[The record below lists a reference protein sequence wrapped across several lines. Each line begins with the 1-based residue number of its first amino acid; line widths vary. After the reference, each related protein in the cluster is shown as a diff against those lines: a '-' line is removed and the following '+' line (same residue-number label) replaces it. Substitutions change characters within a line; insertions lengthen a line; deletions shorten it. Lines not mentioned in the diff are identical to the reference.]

1 VDVEMLS
8 ESELDVRLRRGDPVN
23 RAAFDDERVRAQLDA
38 LRRSVMEGVVL
49 ESASLRT
56 APRYV
61 GRQRWATLGA
71 AVAAVVIASLVG
83 LGTLTGGGD
92 GGAGLPIAV
101 SPAAAAQLNV
111 LARAAAGQA
120 MPTAH
125 QWEYL
130 AVKVVNTATVQA
142 GNPTGQGTNSVGYP
156 TVGYRDAT
164 IQENWI
170 APDGRVRQRDVGD
183 GFSFL
188 TPKARATYLAHRR
201 AFKATY
207 IGEGPMIKGVI
218 EDRLY
223 PAPRQA
229 TKPPAWMAMRSS
241 DPQGL
246 VNAIWRHF
254 LANNGEVVASQTWS
268 RAAESNP
275 ASAVQ
280 HQWPWDLWQDL
291 TSILL
296 NSTSAVQRSTA
307 YRALAYVPHARVLG
321 TRSDQLG
328 RSGLG
333 ISMPYSGPG
342 EEMVLI
348 ASPSSGD
355 LLEEDWIATRPVDDL
370 PAGTI
375 TTREIFLQRG
385 VVDSDTALTGGGSQ
399 PFHYVPPP
407 GRR

>member
-1 VDVEMLS
+1 MLS
-8 ESELDVRLRRGDPVN
+8 DSELDVRLHQADPVN
-23 RAAFDDERVRAQLDA
+23 RAALDDERVGAALHD
-38 LRRSVMEGVVL
+38 LRRSVSTGGVL
-49 ESASLRT
+49 GSASRRT

-61 GRQRWATLGA
+61 GRRRWVMLGT

-83 LGTLTGGGD
+83 LGTLTGGGGE
-92 GGAGLPIAV
+92 GGGGLPIAV
-101 SPAAAAQLNV
+101 SPAAAADLNV
-111 LARAAAGQA
+111 LARAAAGEV

-130 AVKVVNTATVQA
+130 AVKVVDRATVQA
-142 GNPTGQGTNSVGYP
+142 GNPTGQGTNPAGYP
-156 TVGYRDAT
+156 TVAYSNTT
-164 IQENWI
+164 IEENWI
-170 APDGRVRQRDVGD
+170 APDGQLRQRDVGD

-188 TPKARATYLAHRR
+188 TPNDKAIYLAHRR
-201 AFKATY
+201 AFNATY
-207 IGEGPMIKGVI
+207 IGQGPMIKGVI
-218 EDRLY
+218 DDQIT

-241 DPQGL
+241 DPL
-246 VNAIWRHF
+246 ALINAIWRHF
-254 LANNGEVVASQTWS
+254 LAENRQVVASQTWS

-291 TSILL
+291 ASILL
-296 NSTSAVQRSTA
+296 NSTSAAQRSTA

-333 ISMPYSGPG
+333 ISMPYSGPR
-342 EEMVLI
+342 EKMVLI

-355 LLEEDWIATRPVDDL
+355 LLEEDWIATAPVDDL
-370 PAGTI
+370 PTGTV
-375 TTREIFLQRG
+375 TRREIFLRRG
-385 VVDSDTALTGGGSQ
+385 VVDSDTALPGGGSQ
-399 PFHYVPPP
+399 PFRYVPRP